1 MWLFGADLKLHHLD
15 ETCVRVRKHNF
26 EVDGNVF
33 LFSLITPTRKLY
45 VVTGGTLV
53 QSNKARFVIR
63 ASKNQVE

>member
-1 MWLFGADLKLHHLD
+1 MWLLGADLKLHHLD
-15 ETCVRVRKHNF
+15 ETCVHVKNHHF

-33 LFSLITPTRKLY
+33 LFSLITLTRKLY

-53 QSNKARFVIR
+53 QSNKACFEIR